1 MVKPAEA
8 KELHLLLF
16 SFLGI
21 FHKKFLLPL
30 RRRYD
35 YCLPLKKNQGKVLHV
50 LYQFDTLTPTELS
63 KMLDIE
69 KGSLTT
75 VVNRLVEMGMVTR
88 SSDPTDR
95 RRVLLSLSSRG
106 REKMERV
113 MQKHLHHLMHIFRDV
128 EQEDMERFFCQFAQY
143 SRIHEKIV
151 KEDLIGPF

>member
-50 LYQFDTLTPTELS
+50 LYQFDRLTPTELS

-128 EQEDMERFFCQFAQY
+128 EQEDMERFFANLRNTVEFM
-143 SRIHEKIV
+143 K
-151 KEDLIGPF
+151 KL